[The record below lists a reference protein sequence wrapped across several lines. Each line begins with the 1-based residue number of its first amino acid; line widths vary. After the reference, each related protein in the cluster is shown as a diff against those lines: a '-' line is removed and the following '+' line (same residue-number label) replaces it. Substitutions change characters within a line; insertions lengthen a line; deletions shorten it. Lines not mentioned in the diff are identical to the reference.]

1 MDSSFII
8 AIISSILRRKNRC
21 VSGYLIIKQIVC
33 CNTLCLKII
42 PKSLILLYIDSLST
56 GNWCHDAFR
65 KLFIWKS
72 SICFSKWV
80 SMLCANI
87 FLAFKFKNVDSDV
100 FALASHQI
108 QILLECKSSYYLL
121 PSDTLSCTNCKI
133 FALFKTTSAKECQ
146 NHGIWCV
153 LKKYLFC
160 NSKQKRWCRL
170 S

>member
-1 MDSSFII
+1 MF
-8 AIISSILRRKNRC
+8 A
-21 VSGYLIIKQIVC
+21 VTHYV
-33 CNTLCLKII
+33 
-42 PKSLILLYIDSLST
+42 
-56 GNWCHDAFR
+56 
-65 KLFIWKS
+65 WKS
-72 SICFSKWV
+72 FQKVSYCFTLIVYQQEIDAWCIQETLYLEVFDLFSKWV

-160 NSKQKRWCRL
+160 NSKQKTL
-170 S
+170 MSIVIKS

>member
-56 GNWCHDAFR
+56 GNWCMMHSGNSLSGSLRFVF
-65 KLFIWKS
+65 K
-72 SICFSKWV
+72 V
-80 SMLCANI
+80 SFMLCANI

-133 FALFKTTSAKECQ
+133 FALFKTKLKNAKIM
-146 NHGIWCV
+146 GFDAF
-153 LKKYLFC
+153 LKIPFL
-160 NSKQKRWCRL
+160 
-170 S
+170 